1 MRDNIFPSPAWQ
13 GQLDLYDYARGS
25 SGVPDAPRLRRA
37 GRTAEDGRELN
48 VSDDWPDRIPVT
60 DVELDVFEV
69 QFGALLDELLRQ
81 I

>member
-13 GQLDLYDYARGS
+13 GHLDLYDYARGS
-25 SGVPDAPRLRRA
+25 SVPDARRRRRA
-37 GRTAEDGRELN
+37 GRVAEDGRGLTI
-48 VSDDWPDRIPVT
+48 SDDWPDRVPVT

-81 I
+81 T